1 MWTAAKGALQWRM
14 PIEMR
19 QKNASEIKRRM
30 SGAVQ
35 STPALQFQLIPA
47 PPPFQQVDTGSFF
60 IMIPV
65 FKYHLL
71 SLHFFSLLKSPH
83 WKQHPAFVV
92 EGRLWVS
99 PRNAP
104 KVFWVT
110 QIPLISRLSP
120 EKWLVYCSS
129 VRARVRGVCTCL
141 PVHVDSHICG
151 RRELFLFV
159 CAWLRYLPCSLF
171 TGSLI

>member
-1 MWTAAKGALQWRM
+1 M

-30 SGAVQ
+30 SSAVQ

-47 PPPFQQVDTGSFF
+47 PPFKQVDTGSFF

-71 SLHFFSLLKSPH
+71 SLSLFFFPSKITTLKTTSSLCCRRPTLGVAHKCT
-83 WKQHPAFVV
+83 K
-92 EGRLWVS
+92 G
-99 PRNAP
+99 
-104 KVFWVT
+104 FWVT

-120 EKWLVYCSS
+120 EKWLVYFSS
-129 VRARVRGVCTCL
+129 VRARVREVCTCL
-141 PVHVDSHICG
+141 PVHVDSHTCG
-151 RRELFLFV
+151 RRELCLFV
-159 CAWLRYLPCSLF
+159 CAWLRYL
-171 TGSLI
+171 